1 MVNVFFGFR
10 FLFRAGQGRVQAHS
24 NATRNAAN
32 PIGVGAD
39 DELSLH
45 GGRRIYN
52 DMNIKLTGLC
62 RLIKSSLMMSDFPSL
77 SPLSLSLAVNHG
89 TVRTVVDMLRV
100 PGQVSHTEAIAMP
113 ALLLHGALHGGSG

>member
-1 MVNVFFGFR
+1 M
-10 FLFRAGQGRVQAHS
+10 QAHS
-24 NATRNAAN
+24 NATRNAAK

-62 RLIKSSLMMSDFPSL
+62 RLIKSSLMMSDFPSPSL
-77 SPLSLSLAVNHG
+77 SPAVNHG